1 MVFENQPPT
10 MHGREHPMI
19 ERAKKEIATEFSL
32 SIAEVD
38 QLLKAEMHR
47 LEQGA
52 RIRQFVPLLAIKQAK
67 ELARNRRTPP
77 QAT

>member
-1 MVFENQPPT
+1 MLFENHHLT

-19 ERAKKEIATEFSL
+19 ERATKEIAREFSL
-32 SIAEVD
+32 SIIEVD
-38 QLLKAEMHR
+38 QLLKAEMHQ

-52 RIRQFVPLLAIKQAK
+52 CIRQFVPLLAIKQVK
-67 ELARNRRTPP
+67 ERARNRRTPP